1 VTRAAPT
8 RSAGARTLAG
18 MRAAL
23 ALATTMLL
31 AATGCGEDRGEGV
44 RTSPAAVGT
53 GSTTFGADAD
63 ATVPVSLVEFRLPRN
78 VRVPRSGLIAFEAT
92 NDGQSLHALAVIGP
106 AGQARTQTL
115 RPGERTTVEVR
126 LPPGTYKWYCPVD
139 DHERRG
145 MVGRVRVAE

>member
-1 VTRAAPT
+1 
-8 RSAGARTLAG
+8 
-18 MRAAL
+18 M
-23 ALATTMLL
+23 
-31 AATGCGEDRGEGV
+31 D
-44 RTSPAAVGT
+44 
-53 GSTTFGADAD
+53 
-63 ATVPVSLVEFRLPRN
+63 FRLPRN

-92 NDGQSLHALAVIGP
+92 NDGQSLHALAVVGP

>member
-1 VTRAAPT
+1 VK
-8 RSAGARTLAG
+8 
-18 MRAAL
+18 AAL
-23 ALATTMLL
+23 VLAAAMLL
-31 AATGCGEDRGEGV
+31 AMSGCGEGRGEGN
-44 RTSPAAVGT
+44 RTAPAPVGT
-53 GSTTFGADAD
+53 GSTTFGSGAD

-78 VRVPRSGLIAFEAT
+78 VRVPRGGLIAFEAT

-139 DHERRG
+139 DHEHRG

>member
-1 VTRAAPT
+1 VT
-8 RSAGARTLAG
+8 RTLAG
-18 MRAAL
+18 MRPAL
-23 ALATTMLL
+23 ALI
-31 AATGCGEDRGEGV
+31 AAAALSTSACGERRGEGA
-44 RTSPAAVGT
+44 RTSPAPVGT
-53 GSTTFGADAD
+53 GSTTVGTAADV
-63 ATVPVSLVEFRLPRN
+63 TVPVSLTDFRLPRD

-92 NDGQSLHALAVIGP
+92 NDGQSLHALAVVSP
-106 AGQARTQTL
+106 SGQARTQTL

>member
-1 VTRAAPT
+1 
-8 RSAGARTLAG
+8 

-23 ALATTMLL
+23 ALVAAVSL
-31 AATGCGEDRGEGV
+31 ALGGCGEDRGAGT
-44 RTSPAAVGT
+44 RTSPAPVGT
-53 GSTTFGADAD
+53 GSATSGSGAD
-63 ATVPVSLVEFRLPRN
+63 ATVPVSLVDFRLPRN

-92 NDGQSLHALAVIGP
+92 NDGESLHALAIVGP

-126 LPPGTYKWYCPVD
+126 LPPGTYKWYCPLD
-139 DHERRG
+139 GHERRG

>member
-1 VTRAAPT
+1 VK
-8 RSAGARTLAG
+8 
-18 MRAAL
+18 AAL
-23 ALATTMLL
+23 ALAVAVSL
-31 AATGCGEDRGEGV
+31 AVGGCGEDRGEGI
-44 RTSPAAVGT
+44 RTSPAPVGT
-53 GSTTFGADAD
+53 GSATFGANAVV
-63 ATVPVSLVEFRLPRN
+63 TVPVSLVDFRLPRN
-78 VRVPRSGLIAFEAT
+78 VRVSRSGLIAFEAT
-92 NDGQSLHALAVIGP
+92 NDGQSLHALAVVGP

>member
-1 VTRAAPT
+1 MPAHAIRIATAV
-8 RSAGARTLAG
+8 LV
-18 MRAAL
+18 L
-23 ALATTMLL
+23 ALA
-31 AATGCGEDRGEGV
+31 ACGEDRGEGL
-44 RTSPAAVGT
+44 RTAPVAVGT
-53 GSTTFGADAD
+53 GATTVGEGVDA
-63 ATVPVSLVEFRLPRN
+63 AVSVSLSDFRLPPS
-78 VRVPRSGLIAFEAT
+78 VRVRRGGLVAFEAT

>member
-1 VTRAAPT
+1 VK
-8 RSAGARTLAG
+8 
-18 MRAAL
+18 AAL
-23 ALATTMLL
+23 VLAAAVLL
-31 AATGCGEDRGEGV
+31 AMSGCGEGRGEGN
-44 RTSPAAVGT
+44 RTAPAPVGT
-53 GSTTFGADAD
+53 GSTTFGSGAD

-78 VRVPRSGLIAFEAT
+78 VRVPRGGLIAFEAT

-139 DHERRG
+139 DHEHRG